1 MASLPGAPIDAQA
14 FCHRI
19 LPLVSRTFA
28 LNIRLLPPAL
38 KVEVGVGY
46 LICRILDTV
55 EDAPDRDASFKG
67 PLLRSFTTY
76 LESPSLSARP
86 WFEEALAAEMTPG
99 ERDLLLG
106 GQLVLDVFHQFSET
120 TRGVMIPPIR
130 RMAEGMAATVGRTPP
145 GGRLHLETTE
155 DLLGYCYY
163 VAGTVGELL
172 TGLFENHLGFSPA
185 RKALRQ
191 NAVAFGNGLQLVNIL
206 KDIAGD
212 SGRGVCYIP
221 VDALARE
228 GLTLESFWA
237 WRRPDANRRIL
248 NGLKVL
254 AARELKAAL
263 EYTRALPIFPVG
275 LRRFCAVPLMLAM
288 ETLALLGTEWNKP
301 QGRLKIDRAAVRRV
315 LLTTPF
321 ACLNRKILSIWFGRL
336 MARVEA
342 T

>member
-1 MASLPGAPIDAQA
+1 MASPPGAPLDALA

-28 LNIRLLPPAL
+28 LNIRLLPPTL
-38 KVEVGVGY
+38 KAEVGAGY

-55 EDAPDRDASFKG
+55 EDAPDRDASFKS
-67 PLLRSFTTY
+67 PLLKSFTAF
-76 LESPSLSARP
+76 LENKSLSSRP
-86 WFEEALAAEMTPG
+86 WFEKALAAEMTPG

-106 GQLVLDVFHQFSET
+106 GQQVLDVFHHFSET
-120 TRGVMIPPIR
+120 TRSVMIPPIR
-130 RMAEGMAATVGRTPP
+130 RMAEGMAATADRTPP

-155 DLLGYCYY
+155 DLLGYCYF

-172 TGLFENHLGFSPA
+172 TGLFENHLGFRSN
-185 RKALRQ
+185 REALRQ

-221 VDALARE
+221 GDALARE

-237 WRRPDANRRIL
+237 WQRPDANRRIL
-248 NGLKVL
+248 NGLKAL
-254 AARELKAAL
+254 AARELTAAL
-263 EYTRALPIFPVG
+263 EYTRALPVLPVG

-288 ETLALLGTEWNKP
+288 ETLALLGAEWNQP
-301 QGRLKIDRAAVRRV
+301 MGRLKIDRAVVRRV
-315 LLTTPF
+315 LLTTPW
-321 ACLNRKILSIWFGRL
+321 ACLNEKFLSIWFNRL
-336 MARVEA
+336 MARVEGA
-342 T
+342 